1 MRDVEDELGRKP
13 PEHVPMLGVLADA
26 SSTRNSRHVG
36 VLYQCEIDCKI
47 YSERSD
53 GFIADSPI
61 TGTYTLAELG
71 RLTNLM
77 EPRSTIAT
85 QSLMKIAKIY
95 AESPERNP
103 TVKRGEDRC

>member
-13 PEHVPMLGVLADA
+13 PEHMPMLGVLADA
-26 SSTRNSRHVG
+26 SSTREPRHVG

-61 TGTYTLAELG
+61 AGTYTLAEL
-71 RLTNLM
+71 TK
-77 EPRSTIAT
+77 PT
-85 QSLMKIAKIY
+85 SLMD
-95 AESPERNP
+95 PGLR
-103 TVKRGEDRC
+103 